1 MSHDLVTLI
10 LPVHQC
16 EAALEACL
24 RGALEQDYDPL
35 QVWAVDN
42 GSADHSYDVLLD
54 FERRYRKRLF
64 VGRLY
69 GTLNP
74 QGQEEHIL
82 DMINPRSTYLQRL
95 VPELVLAPGC
105 VRRSLELL
113 AGDGALR
120 YVAAHADVLLP
131 DGSVRLLPP
140 AHPGDCVLA
149 GPDQMGELLVHGRP
163 AGFASLYRAD
173 MFRKIYHEAYVFDH
187 HLDLFHQ
194 FVAASMGAVG
204 YLREP
209 QGWIREPAGRG
220 PLQAAPAMAE
230 LVERYVFIQGM
241 GTIARRIRR
250 PQVAD
255 RLPEALRRLSGQC
268 LDWAERLHQAGD
280 LAAARPYGFLGLAF
294 GAEPEPGTLAWLEGQ
309 A

>member
-1 MSHDLVTLI
+1 MPNDLVTLI
-10 LPVHQC
+10 LPVFQC

-42 GSADHSYDVLLD
+42 GSSDHSYDVLLD
-54 FERRYRKRLF
+54 FERRYRRRLF

-74 QGQEEHIL
+74 HGLDEHIL
-82 DMINPRSTYLQRL
+82 RMINPRSTYLQRL
-95 VPELVLAPGC
+95 VPALVLAPGC

-120 YVAAHADVLLP
+120 YVAAHADSLLP
-131 DGSVRLLPP
+131 DGSVRPLPP
-140 AHPGDCVLA
+140 AHPADCVLA
-149 GPDQMGELLVHGRP
+149 GPDQMGDLLVHGRP
-163 AGFASLYRAD
+163 AGFASLYRAE
-173 MFRKIYHEAYVFDH
+173 MFRKIYDEAYVFDH

-194 FVAASMGAVG
+194 FVAASMGEVG

-209 QGWIREPAGRG
+209 QGWLRQPPECG
-220 PLQAAPAMAE
+220 PLQGAPGMTE

-255 RLPEALRRLSGQC
+255 RLPEALRQLSGQC
-268 LDWAERLHQAGD
+268 LDWAERLRQTGD
-280 LAAARPYGFLGLAF
+280 LATARRYGFLGLAF
-294 GAEPEPGTLAWLEGQ
+294 GAEPGSLAWLEEQ